1 MKLSSR
7 QRLSLKTSEWGSRA
21 TGMGGGDGTLG
32 SAASALAGTDLV
44 LGVLPLGTHFGGP
57 ADNTQHGTALLQ
69 RPA

>member
-1 MKLSSR
+1 
-7 QRLSLKTSEWGSRA
+7 
-21 TGMGGGDGTLG
+21 MGGGDGTLG